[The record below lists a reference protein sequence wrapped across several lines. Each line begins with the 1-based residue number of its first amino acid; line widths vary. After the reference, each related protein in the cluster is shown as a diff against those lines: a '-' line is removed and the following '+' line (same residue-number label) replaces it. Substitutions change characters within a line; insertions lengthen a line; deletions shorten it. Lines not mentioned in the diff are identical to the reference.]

1 MSFEQQPFDAG
12 DFVDNPEPRCPVV
25 LLLDNSASM
34 SGPKIDALNEG
45 LRVFQEE
52 LSADSLAM
60 KRVEVGIITFGPV
73 KVQSDFT
80 VATNFIAPHLAVEGN
95 TPMGEAIVSAID
107 LLRARKERYRANGI
121 QFYRPWIFMITD
133 GAPTDDTREATR
145 RISEG
150 EAKKEF
156 VFYSVAVEGA
166 DMDRLRQL
174 CVRAAPLMLKGLS
187 FRELFVWLSNSL
199 GSVSRSNPGEAIA
212 LSNPT
217 APDGWATID

>member
-34 SGPKIDALNEG
+34 SGAKIDALNEG

-73 KVQSDFT
+73 RVQSDFT
-80 VATNFIAPHLAVEGN
+80 VATNFVAPHLAVEGN

-107 LLRARKERYRANGI
+107 LLRARKERYRANGV

-133 GAPTDDTREATR
+133 GAPTDDTREAAR
-145 RISEG
+145 RVSEG
-150 EAKKEF
+150 EGRKEF
-156 VFYSVAVEGA
+156 LFYGVGVEGA
-166 DMDRLRQL
+166 DMDGLRQIS
-174 CVRAAPLMLKGLS
+174 VRAPLMLKGLS

-199 GSVSRSNPGEAIA
+199 GSVSRSNPGEAVP

-217 APDGWATID
+217 TPDGWATID